1 MNIKKIV
8 ASVPINRSEAETE
21 AAKTTTLKKKLKAW
35 ATLAVQC
42 LFLALFLCLLAAILY
57 AAQLLRR

>member
-1 MNIKKIV
+1 MNIKKIAV
-8 ASVPINRSEAETE
+8 IT
-21 AAKTTTLKKKLKAW
+21 AKY
-35 ATLAVQC
+35 